1 MFNHQTKTEIS
12 LTYNLLTLLR
22 KKKFDEGENII
33 IGEELSDSRSI
44 WDQLKYNIRAYT
56 IWHSKI
62 KAGERNEREQKLG
75 EEYAKAKHIFETDP
89 NDRNANIF
97 NPANYTLKLFYEQK
111 VKGTST
117 ARSRKVPKIF

>member
-1 MFNHQTKTEIS
+1 MLQTKREIS
-12 LTYNLLTLLR
+12 LTYNQLTILR
-22 KKKFDEGENII
+22 KNNFDEGENII

-44 WDQLKYNIRAYT
+44 WYWLKYNIRAHT
-56 IWHSKI
+56 IRYSKR
-62 KAGERNEREQKLG
+62 KARERNEREQKLE

>member
-1 MFNHQTKTEIS
+1 MFRLQTKTEIS
-12 LTYNLLTLLR
+12 LTHNLLTILR
-22 KKKFDEGENII
+22 KNNFDEGENII

-44 WDQLKYNIRAYT
+44 WDWLKYNIRAHT
-56 IWHSKI
+56 IRYSKR
-62 KAGERNEREQKLG
+62 KARERNEREQKLE